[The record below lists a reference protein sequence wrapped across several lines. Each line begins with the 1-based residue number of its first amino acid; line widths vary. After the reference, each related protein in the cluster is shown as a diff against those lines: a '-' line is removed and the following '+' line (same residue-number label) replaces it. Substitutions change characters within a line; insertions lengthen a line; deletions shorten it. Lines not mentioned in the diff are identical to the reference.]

1 MHFSAI
7 LQNAEPEWM
16 FRLGVSVRKKIAEHV
31 RMWKHIGCIHKK
43 EEGAECKFLFEKIL
57 EANEPKTLIR
67 LEKISNYY
75 SDSFLKNGVLA
86 T

>member
-31 RMWKHIGCIHKK
+31 RMWKRIGCIYKKKK
-43 EEGAECKFLFEKIL
+43 ERNANICLTKIL
-57 EANEPKTLIR
+57 EADEPKTLIR
-67 LEKISNYY
+67 LEKISSYY